1 MKTQSNHNMG
11 GLVALVL
18 CSLTLTFLTGCAS
31 GSRMTAYSAGGG
43 ASASSGAVSIPSSVG
58 LEVFG
63 NQPTQPTP
71 GSVQTTLGAV
81 YSGHS
86 LYANEARSSSRAL
99 VQQISGSTPILFDQ
113 ANGWAWKQACHNRV
127 TPYVAPEAETQVSG
141 AAIVQTST
149 VNNAWKFSIVDNLSL
164 AVAFDGSGGGY
175 SSGYSGYSE
184 PDREYRTRRVWHTR
198 KVWRGRRAPAPER
211 PCPPVRVRPTRPSRP
226 EPCPP
231 GYIREPRQPR
241 PQPQQ
246 PCPPG
251 YVPAGPADG
260 PEFYRGS

>member
-1 MKTQSNHNMG
+1 MKTQSNHYMG

-18 CSLTLTFLTGCAS
+18 FSSIILTGCAS
-31 GSRMTAYSAGGG
+31 SRQTVYSAGGG
-43 ASASSGAVSIPSSVG
+43 SGNGTVSIPNAVG
-58 LEVFG
+58 LEIFG
-63 NQPTQPTP
+63 SQPTTPTP

-113 ANGWAWKQACHNRV
+113 RNGWAWKQACHNRV

-175 SSGYSGYSE
+175 SSGYYGYSE
-184 PDREYRTRRVWHTR
+184 PEPEYRTRRVWHS
-198 KVWRGRRAPAPER
+198 RRVVRRPAPQPAPAPW
-211 PCPPVRVRPTRPSRP
+211 CPPVRVRPTRPTP

-231 GYIREPRQPR
+231 GYIREPRQPQPR
-241 PQPQQ
+241 PQPQPQQ

-251 YVPAGPADG
+251 YVPATPADG